1 MGQEV
6 DKHLEPITRDLFID
20 YLRDALN
27 HLYNADKLRRSPLA
41 ELLGVVNRFES
52 STTLRK
58 ILLEAI
64 DSFRP
69 SPEEPEDSHIW
80 RIFDS
85 LFCCYVQQLSQQI
98 VADQLCIS
106 TRQLRREQLNAMEH
120 LADLLW
126 QKYRLGQT
134 PSKEPAKEKEPAEG
148 SPVEP
153 SSATSPLIAELNWLT
168 EAQPAKPTRLSEE
181 VQAALAVFQPMVLKT
196 GVTLRSQVP
205 ENMPSLAVH
214 AMAFN
219 QILVS
224 LLEPAIHKAGAG
236 TVTIAAHKLLAS
248 VELSLQV
255 AAKSPSEE
263 NHPETATSLQIAGEL
278 VRISGGR
285 LYVNAPGDPFPIRLV
300 LPALEQCPVLVIDD
314 NEDSLQLYKRYCAG
328 SRYGLVCTRDTDP
341 VLELVESIRP
351 RICVLDIM
359 MPKENGWI
367 VLGRLRQHP
376 LSAEI
381 PIIICTILP
390 QEKLALSLGASAY
403 LKKPV
408 SRQAFLQALDQQ
420 FDLLEP
426 ESPKSSA
433 HS

>member
-1 MGQEV
+1 LGQEV

-106 TRQLRREQLNAMEH
+106 PRQLRREQLNAMEH

-134 PSKEPAKEKEPAEG
+134 PSKEPAKEEEPDT

-153 SSATSPLIAELNWLT
+153 SSAPSPLIADLNWLT

-181 VQAALAVFQPMVLKT
+181 VQAALMVFQPMVLKT
-196 GVTLRSQVP
+196 GVTLHSQVS
-205 ENMPSLAVH
+205 ETMPSLAVH

-224 LLEPAIHKAGAG
+224 LLELAIHKAGAG
-236 TVTIAAHKLLAS
+236 TVTISAHKLPVS

-255 AAKSPSEE
+255 SAKNPSEE
-263 NHPETATSLQIAGEL
+263 EYPETATSLQIAGEL
-278 VRISGGR
+278 AHISGGR
-285 LYVNAPGDPFPIRLV
+285 LYVNAPGDPFFIRLV
-300 LPALEQCPVLVIDD
+300 LPALEQYPVLVVDD
-314 NEDSLQLYKRYCAG
+314 NEDSLELFKRYSAG

-351 RICVLDIM
+351 RIIVLDIM

-367 VLGRLRQHP
+367 VLGRLRQQP

-390 QEKLALSLGASAY
+390 QEKLALSLGASAF

-420 FDLLEP
+420 FDLLGP
-426 ESPKSSA
+426 ESQKSFA